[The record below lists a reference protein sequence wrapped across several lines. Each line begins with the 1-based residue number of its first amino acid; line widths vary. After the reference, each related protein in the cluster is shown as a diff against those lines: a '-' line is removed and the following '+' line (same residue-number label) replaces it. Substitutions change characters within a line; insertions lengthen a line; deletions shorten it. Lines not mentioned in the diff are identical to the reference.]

1 MEHLEDS
8 GFGNLTYVRSTFFCT
23 KQIFGRV
30 SASTLSPIWLFLV
43 GVVSRWCQNRALLES
58 THAACSAFS
67 TKDRRRTG
75 ELGVFARFRKKA
87 NDASLGIVVPRGACG
102 ANVVSSTGHHI
113 DHHMET
119 TMTPHWRHILAPHLA
134 MSCRITQS
142 HNVSLQLAGS
152 CIIAISIAVVFR

>member
-1 MEHLEDS
+1 MTWYHYYLMYPGHARMYKRITATHPGRLRIWQS
-8 GFGNLTYVRSTFFCT
+8 HVRTFNIFCT
-23 KQIFGRV
+23 KKIFGRV

-43 GVVSRWCQNRALLES
+43 GVGPRWCQNRALLES

-87 NDASLGIVVPRGACG
+87 NDAYLGIGVPRGASV
-102 ANVVSSTGHHI
+102 ANVVSPTGHHI

-119 TMTPHWRHILAPHLA
+119 TMTPHWHNILAPHLA
-134 MSCRITQS
+134 M
-142 HNVSLQLAGS
+142 
-152 CIIAISIAVVFR
+152 